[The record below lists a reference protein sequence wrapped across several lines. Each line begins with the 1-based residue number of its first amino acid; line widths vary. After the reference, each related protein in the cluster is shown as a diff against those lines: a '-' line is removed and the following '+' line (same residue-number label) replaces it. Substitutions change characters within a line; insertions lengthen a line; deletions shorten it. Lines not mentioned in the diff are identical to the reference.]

1 MDSERIVVKNWKI
14 SDILKLSGISGL
26 SSRLFRL
33 AVDTFNG
40 LDEFVKTKETEFQN
54 FLQDS
59 IFENKFKIL
68 ADSADEQFDLCEKG
82 NIRLISIWDDEYPI
96 LLRDITYPP
105 LILFVK
111 GSLQESDAD
120 SISIVGTRRCTS
132 YGKLATEHFADVFAA
147 NNIIVTSGLAYGI
160 DSLAHLSTIKSNGIT
175 YAVIASG
182 IDEIMPAESQ
192 KTADKII
199 DSGGA
204 IISEYKCGIKALPVF
219 FPQRNRIISGISI
232 ATLVVESAE
241 KGGSLITAKFAFDQ
255 GREVFAVPGSIF
267 SEKSSGTNLLFSQN
281 IAQPALSGKAMLQSL
296 NLLNEDNSGFFDK
309 NKNEN
314 LSEAEQAI
322 MDNISHEPVHID
334 KIMELTGFDMS
345 ALLVRMLEM
354 EFRGIVRQLPG
365 KYYIRSVK

>member
-1 MDSERIVVKNWKI
+1 MDSERIVDKNWKI
-14 SDILKLSGISGL
+14 SDVLKLNGISGL

-33 AVDTFNG
+33 AVDTFNSF
-40 LDEFVKTKETEFQN
+40 DDFINTKEAEFQK

-59 IFENKFKIL
+59 FFENKFENFN
-68 ADSADEQFDLCEKG
+68 DPVNEQFDLCEKG
-82 NIRLISIWDDEYPI
+82 NIGIITIWDNEYPV
-96 LLRDITYPP
+96 LLRDIAYPP
-105 LILFVK
+105 VILFVK

-132 YGKLATEHFADVFAA
+132 YGKLATEHFAEVFAS
-147 NNIIVTSGLAYGI
+147 NKIIVTSGLAYGI
-160 DSLAHLSTIKSNGIT
+160 DSLAHLSTIKNNGIT

-219 FPQRNRIISGISI
+219 FPQRNRIISGISL
-232 ATLVVESAE
+232 ATLIIESAE

-281 IAQPALSGKAMLQSL
+281 IAQPALSGKSMLQLL
-296 NLLNEDNSGFFDK
+296 NLTNGDNSGFFDK

-314 LSEAEQAI
+314 LTEAEQVI

-334 KIMELTGFDMS
+334 QIMELTGFDMS

-365 KYYIRSVK
+365 KYYIRTVK